1 MNTNTT
7 ILQHQNTISM
17 KIVTLLLATLISCSV
32 FGQSFK
38 KSICEH
44 RKEYKE
50 GFKEEGSPIK
60 PEDIRYLRFFK
71 PDEVYRVRAT
81 FTLTPD
87 EKPFDMVTSSGKMKK
102 YVKYGELSF
111 DIKGDVHTLEVYQS
125 IRLRAMPQYKDYLFI
140 PFKDTTN
147 GTTTYGAGRYLDV
160 EIPDIQDGKLVL
172 DFNKTYNPYCAF
184 SDGYNCPRP
193 PAANHLKIAIEA
205 GEKNYAKK

>member
-1 MNTNTT
+1 
-7 ILQHQNTISM
+7 M
-17 KIVTLLLATLISCSV
+17 KIITLLLAVLMSFSV
-32 FGQSFK
+32 AGQGFK

-50 GFKEEGSPIK
+50 SFKEEGSPIK

-71 PDEVYRVRAT
+71 PDEVYRVEAIFVR
-81 FTLTPD
+81 TPD
-87 EKPFDMVTSSGKMKK
+87 EKPFDMVTSSGKTKK
-102 YVKYGELSF
+102 YVKYGELGF
-111 DIKGDVHTLEVYQS
+111 EIKGEARTLEVYQS

-147 GTTTYGAGRYLDV
+147 GTTTYGAGRYLDI
-160 EIPDIQDGKLVL
+160 EIPDIQNGKLVL

-205 GEKNYAKK
+205 GEKKYAK

>member
-1 MNTNTT
+1 
-7 ILQHQNTISM
+7 M
-17 KIVTLLLATLISCSV
+17 KIITLIIAILMSYST
-32 FGQSFK
+32 FGQSYK

-71 PDEVYRVRAT
+71 PDEDYRVTAT
-81 FTLTPD
+81 FTHTPD
-87 EKPFDMVTSSGKMKK
+87 EEPFDMVTSSGKMKK

-111 DIKGDVHTLEVYQS
+111 EIKGEAHTLEVYQS

-147 GTTTYGAGRYLDV
+147 GTTTYGAGRYLDI
-160 EIPDIQDGKLVL
+160 EIPDIQNGKLVL

-205 GEKNYAKK
+205 GEKNYAK